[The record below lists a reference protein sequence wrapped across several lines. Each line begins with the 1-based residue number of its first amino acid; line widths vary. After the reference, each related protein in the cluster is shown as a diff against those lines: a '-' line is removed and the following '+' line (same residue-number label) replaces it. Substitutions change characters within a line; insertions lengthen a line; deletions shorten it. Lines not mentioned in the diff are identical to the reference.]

1 MYMIAWCCNVC
12 ENEASWHR
20 WSSSAVALCLLF
32 RSGRRR
38 KDGGKKFL
46 ASSFAT
52 VTSNLTITLYI
63 DNAFRQAAVLL
74 MLLRFRGKNIAPVEL
89 FSYRSVVSSD
99 GVEDALCAWKWVMVR
114 SVNSS
119 VKQLFARMYPTPDW
133 LVPEI
138 QLSSETLYCSR
149 MSWVQGGVQKTTV
162 QLYLLIVQV
171 ERRQDF
177 NCLVL
182 MILLVVFLLVLPCF
196 LSLTFSSL
204 LHFSVLY

>member
-1 MYMIAWCCNVC
+1 MHFDRLLCCWCC
-12 ENEASWHR
+12 WG
-20 WSSSAVALCLLF
+20 SAV
-32 RSGRRR
+32 
-38 KDGGKKFL
+38 K
-46 ASSFAT
+46 
-52 VTSNLTITLYI
+52 I
-63 DNAFRQAAVLL
+63 
-74 MLLRFRGKNIAPVEL
+74 
-89 FSYRSVVSSD
+89 SYRTRWIVFVSQCRIVGWGGGCFVCMEVSD
-99 GVEDALCAWKWVMVR
+99 GEVSEY
-114 SVNSS
+114 S

-138 QLSSETLYCSR
+138 QLASEALYCSR

-162 QLYLLIVQV
+162 QLYLLLVQAV

-204 LHFSVLY
+204 LHFSVLH